1 MEYKGQQHS
10 VKNKNDAHTSCSRL
24 VIGFRLLQSLGVSV
38 PGDKH
43 LKFYSLA
50 WKIISCVFLLGLQV
64 ATTITVTLKVMM
76 IIRGARQWWLTHAGH
91 ACAKTSGGTA
101 PCRCCCCAWGVL
113 VEVVGGVEVLEEVAE
128 VVRSK

>member
-1 MEYKGQQHS
+1 M
-10 VKNKNDAHTSCSRL
+10 
-24 VIGFRLLQSLGVSV
+24 
-38 PGDKH
+38 
-43 LKFYSLA
+43 
-50 WKIISCVFLLGLQV
+50 SCVFLLGLQV

-101 PCRCCCCAWGVL
+101 PCRCCCSAWGVV

-128 VVRSK
+128 VVSSQL